1 MNADYHIHTEFSDD
15 SETPMEAVV
24 ERAIQIGLDE
34 ICFTDHV
41 DYGVKANWKDSGEIL
56 WIQAINQRNVSYSAY
71 FDKIGALEARYGDRI
86 KLRRGLEFGAQKG
99 TTTQYDALFEKYRA
113 LFDFVLLSVHE
124 IDDLEF
130 WNQDFQRGKEQ
141 EEYNLR
147 YYQELLAI
155 VENFKNYSVL
165 AHLDLLSR
173 YDQSG
178 VYPFAKVRELVA
190 AILQQAIRDDK
201 GLELNTSSWRY
212 ELADTSPSRAILRLY
227 RDLGGRILTL
237 GSDAH
242 KPSQLAER
250 FEDARAILR
259 DELGFK
265 EFCTFNKMTPCF
277 HQL

>member
-277 HQL
+277 HRL

>member
-41 DYGVKANWKDSGEIL
+41 DYGIKADWKDSNEIL
-56 WIQAINQRNVSYSAY
+56 WIQAINRLNVNYLEY
-71 FDKIGALEARYGDRI
+71 FDKIDTLETQYRDRI
-86 KLRRGLEFGAQKG
+86 QLRRGLEFGVQRH
-99 TTTQYDALFEKYRA
+99 TTAQYDALFEKYRA
-113 LFDFVLLSVHE
+113 KLDFILLSVHE

-130 WNQDFQRGKEQ
+130 WNQDFQRGKNQ
-141 EEYNLR
+141 EDYNLR
-147 YYQELLAI
+147 YYRELLAI

-173 YDQSG
+173 YDQCG
-178 VYPFAKVRELVA
+178 VYPFEKVRDLVA
-190 AILQQAIRDDK
+190 AILTQAIRDDK

-242 KPSQLAER
+242 KPSQLADH
-250 FEDARAILR
+250 FDDARAILR

-265 EFCTFNKMTPCF
+265 EICAFNKMTPCF
-277 HQL
+277 HKI

>member
-41 DYGVKANWKDSGEIL
+41 DYGVKANWKDSCEIL

-277 HQL
+277 HRL